1 MLRDYEI
8 RSEPPIETRQEGD
21 DPVAAAAAA
30 VNELRQSSET
40 FRTNIENRITTEL
53 RGITDRLTAVET
65 RSNRPSAQQSADQ
78 QAEQVRAAISTYM
91 RTGNDTELRSAA
103 ATDNN
108 PDGGWFVLP
117 TVDTSIRNLLVD
129 ISPMRGLA
137 EVITIG
143 SGNVYETFFN
153 VSKRGAQ
160 KVVERDDRPQDTAR
174 PGLIKHSYG
183 VGEYYAAPTATR
195 QMLSDASTDIAGWLM
210 NNATQDFALSEGE
223 DFWNYDGSN
232 GFPKGLLQYPVD
244 AAKDFTREWGKFQY
258 IAAGATNPTDDQLNK
273 ALVTLMMSVRKQYR
287 GNARWVFNTNT
298 AIRIRQLQDTNKRF
312 LWAPTGNLLEGEQ
325 SLLLGFP
332 VEIDEN
338 APDIASGN
346 TPIAFGDFKQG
357 YIIVDREGIKLTRD
371 EVTQKGRVVFD
382 TYKRTGGG
390 AGDFN
395 AIKFL
400 KISNS

>member
-1 MLRDYEI
+1 MLRNIET

-21 DPVAAAAAA
+21 DPIAPLTRA
-30 VNELRQSSET
+30 VEEVRSAQTEFQS
-40 FRTNIENRITTEL
+40 NVQTEV
-53 RGITDRLTAVET
+53 RGIADRLTAIET
-65 RSNRPSAQQSADQ
+65 RANRPGAQQSSDDQ
-78 QAEQVRAAISTYM
+78 VATERRAIANYM
-91 RTGNDTELRSAA
+91 RGGSDAELRSAA

-117 TVDTSIRNLLVD
+117 NVDTTIRNLLVD
-129 ISPMRGLA
+129 QGVMRGLA
-137 EVITIG
+137 EVVTIS
-143 SGNVYETFFN
+143 SGNTYERFY
-153 VSKRGAQ
+153 SIGARGAQ

-195 QMLSDASTDIAGWLM
+195 QMLSDASTDIAGWLL

-223 DFWNYDGSN
+223 DFWTYDGSN

-258 IAAGATNPTDDQLNK
+258 IAAGAASPTDDQLNK
-273 ALVTLMMSVRKQYR
+273 ALVTLMMSVRKPYR

-298 AIRIRQLQDTNKRF
+298 AIRIRQLQDANKRF

-325 SLLLGFP
+325 SLLLGYP

-338 APDIASGN
+338 APDLTSGN
-346 TPIAFGDFKQG
+346 TPIWFGDFRQG
-357 YIIVDREGIKLTRD
+357 YVIVDREGIKLTRD

-390 AGDFN
+390 AADFN
-395 AIKFL
+395 AL
-400 KISNS
+400 KALKLSNT